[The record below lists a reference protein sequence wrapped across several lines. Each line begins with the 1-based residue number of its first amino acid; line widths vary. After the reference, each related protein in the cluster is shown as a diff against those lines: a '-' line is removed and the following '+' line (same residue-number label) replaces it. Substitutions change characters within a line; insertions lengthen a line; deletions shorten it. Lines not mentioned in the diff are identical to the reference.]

1 MKNST
6 KPSNVSRKL
15 STAKVGDESLQA
27 LRVRTW
33 YLDVVGRAI
42 PEALAECS
50 RIQTAYVLTETIQID
65 LVRLLGKQLQAWVD
79 QRRDTLAQSE
89 FGDVLT
95 LLERNGDYLLGRVT
109 PSAVTLHAFDTLLPG
124 TRAVHDVGPYNL
136 PLWSVLAQDLGA
148 CKRYVDSQQPPHTT
162 EVELRFEH
170 RTQRFV
176 DALTSMAHLVDIRN
190 LPYLGQPAT
199 FPHPI
204 WDTHVDRHFFH
215 SDIAQKDQT
224 VSAYPV
230 VAPAIVGILAMWM
243 LALDRKEGWRLELE
257 WVLMGLCRGVIA
269 YHFTDDLQSHVLG
282 LLRQHG
288 TQIDNELKA
297 SEDVAPFDERWLL
310 DQKLGF

>member
-148 CKRYVDSQQPPHTT
+148 CKRYVDSQQPPH
-162 EVELRFEH
+162 R
-170 RTQRFV
+170 
-176 DALTSMAHLVDIRN
+176 
-190 LPYLGQPAT
+190 
-199 FPHPI
+199 
-204 WDTHVDRHFFH
+204 
-215 SDIAQKDQT
+215 
-224 VSAYPV
+224 
-230 VAPAIVGILAMWM
+230 
-243 LALDRKEGWRLELE
+243 
-257 WVLMGLCRGVIA
+257 
-269 YHFTDDLQSHVLG
+269 
-282 LLRQHG
+282 
-288 TQIDNELKA
+288 
-297 SEDVAPFDERWLL
+297 
-310 DQKLGF
+310 